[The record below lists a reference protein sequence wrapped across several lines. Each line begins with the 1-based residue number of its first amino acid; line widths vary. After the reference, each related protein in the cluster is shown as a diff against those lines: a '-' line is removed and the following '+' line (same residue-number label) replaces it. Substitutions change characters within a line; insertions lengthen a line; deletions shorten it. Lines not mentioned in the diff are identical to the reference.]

1 MKEKMKKIFK
11 NRIFIFVLGG
21 LLFSGVT
28 VYAVTY
34 FPSNQVTYDNKESG
48 LKSTDVQGA
57 IDELYNTCFPS
68 TIIGGNGLLENV
80 EIVTS
85 GDGLYKD
92 EYEDGRYFYRGANP
106 NNYVSFNAE
115 KAGWRIISINSDGT
129 IKIIKNNSTEN
140 KEFNSSGTGSWSN
153 SSINTYLNNTF
164 YSNLTLESQ
173 NKIVSHDFSVGV
185 VSENNNDIVN
195 QIQSENMTKWNGK
208 IGFISVSEYLRA
220 NSNYSQCRTYQL
232 NNSNSVCKNTNWLVT
247 SYKWWTIS
255 EFNNYL
261 TYYINDDGNVYG
273 NELINSYAVRPVL
286 YISSSVQITGG
297 DGSQSNPYTF
307 E

>member
-1 MKEKMKKIFK
+1 MKEKIKKIIK
-11 NRIFIFVLGG
+11 GYLPGFITGIIVCGG
-21 LLFSGVT
+21 VSVI
-28 VYAVTY
+28 AATY

-115 KAGWRIISINSDGT
+115 KAGWRIISIEKDGT

-140 KEFNSSGTGSWSN
+140 KEFNSSGTGNWSN

-164 YSNLTLESQ
+164 YSNLTFLQ
-173 NKIVSHDFSVGV
+173 VVFYLLVLKCVS
-185 VSENNNDIVN
+185 
-195 QIQSENMTKWNGK
+195 
-208 IGFISVSEYLRA
+208 
-220 NSNYSQCRTYQL
+220 
-232 NNSNSVCKNTNWLVT
+232 
-247 SYKWWTIS
+247 
-255 EFNNYL
+255 
-261 TYYINDDGNVYG
+261 
-273 NELINSYAVRPVL
+273 
-286 YISSSVQITGG
+286 
-297 DGSQSNPYTF
+297 
-307 E
+307 